1 MSTNTNSLFGGSE
14 MMGVCYAPYHQA
26 VTVKKSA
33 YTKADVDADL
43 KVTANYFSF
52 IRTYTVQG
60 CQQYLP
66 ELCKKHSL
74 GLALGAWIFPGDSI
88 STHTEIDT
96 ALTQASAHPDMVK
109 VIVVGNEVDLASNG
123 YTYKEVKA
131 AFDYAVSELAK
142 PKYSNISSIPVTICM
157 TGSGPMSSTW
167 SPLLSDMQ
175 SYAFL
180 TIYPWY
186 GQKGNHENPNI
197 GTPMTPG
204 DISGN
209 MQYSYQNGMSQ
220 AITAGLE
227 VVIAE
232 IGWPSDGASD
242 ADTTW
247 KDEVTNF
254 NTTCKWINGTNTYN
268 KAFITM
274 WFEMFDEPWK
284 TAEGP
289 WGPHWG
295 IYGATTPAVPAKPGK
310 PATPSIPPVIKSD
323 SAGTT
328 FTKCS

>member
-1 MSTNTNSLFGGSE
+1 MSNTNSLFGGSE

-26 VTVKKSA
+26 ATVAKSS

-43 KVTANYFSF
+43 AITAQYFSF

-60 CQQYLP
+60 CQAHLP

-74 GLALGAWIFPGDSI
+74 GLALGAWVFQGDST
-88 STHTEIDT
+88 STNAEIDT
-96 ALTQASAHPDMVK
+96 ALTQANAHPDMVK
-109 VIVVGNEVDLASNG
+109 VIVIGNEVDLAANN
-123 YTYKEVKA
+123 YTYAEVTA
-131 AFDYAVSELAK
+131 AFAYAVAQLPSY
-142 PKYSNISSIPVTICM
+142 PKISSIPLTICM
-157 TGSGPMSSTW
+157 TGAGPMSKTW
-167 SPLLSDMQ
+167 KPLLNIMQ

-186 GQKGNHENPNI
+186 GQKSNHDNPAI

-204 DISGN
+204 DITGN
-209 MQYSYQNGMSQ
+209 MTYSYNNGMKQ

-232 IGWPSDGASD
+232 IGWPSAGTTDD
-242 ADTTW
+242 ATTW
-247 KDEVTNF
+247 KDEVDNF
-254 NTTCKWINGTNTYN
+254 NATCKWINSNGYV
-268 KAFITM
+268 TM

-295 IYGATTPAVPAKPGK
+295 IFGATTPGVPAKHGK
-310 PATPSIPPVIKSD
+310 PATPSIPPVIKTD
-323 SAGTT
+323 TAGTT
-328 FTKCS
+328 FKKCD